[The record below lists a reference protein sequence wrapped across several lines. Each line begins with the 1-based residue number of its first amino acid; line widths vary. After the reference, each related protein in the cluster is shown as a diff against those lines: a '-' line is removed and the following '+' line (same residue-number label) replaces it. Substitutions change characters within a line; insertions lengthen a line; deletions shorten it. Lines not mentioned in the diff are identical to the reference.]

1 MTWRKYIA
9 TEAWGYNLLALI
21 ALVIPLHR
29 KLVPPAIVLALVFVL
44 FQLLRGRSRPARV
57 QWSRLRGPLAGLIA
71 LYVFTAVGFLVTKNE
86 VVAARE
92 MEYKLSFLLF
102 PLLAVCLPPLDKALL
117 NRLLW
122 VFTAG
127 CLTFLVAA
135 VSFGIYRTIRTGDS
149 GYLAYEDLSVIF
161 HPTYMAMYQGV
172 ALFHL
177 MQCHQRGE
185 WFAGRAMLHRL
196 AMAAVVV
203 FIAML
208 ASKAGLLSATLVC
221 VFFALSHIRNG
232 SGRFLAWLTSGA
244 MVALLLIAAWG
255 IPVTQKRLSQVAPAT
270 PGDAVLPVPAKASS
284 ALRMVAWSSSW
295 ELMRENPLGLGTGNV
310 QEALNGKYESRGEN
324 YALKRNLNA
333 HSQYL
338 QTGLELG
345 WSGLFILLAALLGFF
360 RQAVKLRSPAFV
372 VIASMVLFHCLAES
386 MLEVQSGIIFLAF
399 WMACLALTGDSREMS
414 ADRA

>member
-1 MTWRKYIA
+1 
-9 TEAWGYNLLALI
+9 
-21 ALVIPLHR
+21 
-29 KLVPPAIVLALVFVL
+29 
-44 FQLLRGRSRPARV
+44 
-57 QWSRLRGPLAGLIA
+57 LRGPLSGLIA
-71 LYVFTAVGFLVTKNE
+71 LYVFVAIGFLFTRNE

-92 MEYKLSFLLF
+92 LEYKLSFLLF
-102 PLLAVCLPPLDKALL
+102 PLLAVCMPPLDKAQL

-127 CLTFLVAA
+127 CLLFLVAA
-135 VSFGIYRTIRTGDS
+135 ISFGVYRTIRTGDC

-196 AMAAVVV
+196 AIAAVVV

-208 ASKAGLLSATLVC
+208 ASKAGLLSAVLISL
-221 VFFALSHIRNG
+221 FFALNHVRNG
-232 SGRFLAWLTSGA
+232 SGRSLAWLTSGA
-244 MVALLLIAAWG
+244 VVALLLIAAWG

-270 PGDAVLPVPAKASS
+270 PVDAVVPVPAKASS
-284 ALRMVAWSSSW
+284 ALRMVAWSSGW

-310 QEALNGKYESRGEN
+310 QEALNGQYESRGEN

-338 QTGLELG
+338 QTGLEFG
-345 WSGLFILLAALLGFF
+345 WSGLFVLLAALLGFL
-360 RQAVKLRSPAFV
+360 RQAFRLRNPAFI
-372 VIASMVLFHCLAES
+372 VIASLVLFHCLAES
-386 MLEVQSGIIFLAF
+386 MLEVQSGIVFLAF
-399 WMACLALTGDSREMS
+399 WMTCLALTGDSRQVS
-414 ADRA
+414 ADRV